1 MRCFSRLRLALAVA
15 AALLVGAETES
26 GNGGDFTDIDLSG
39 DWYVLIHYKDK
50 RSTDKSITKFKDFA
64 WSVKQS
70 EGRIEWKRYPYVLFT
85 EGVEVVRRHA
95 MTEHLPWEPDELTW
109 QSVKK
114 SVGVSSRAMGKKRLV
129 GSVEKGFKSRSSAGG
144 AGANV
149 MTFSRDWDV
158 TFERSGIQI
167 RVVDSLSGGAGL
179 AGMDET
185 TVFEID
191 HAVAPGELRG
201 KWREGTRNGTFR
213 MVRSRGLKV
222 LK

>member
-1 MRCFSRLRLALAVA
+1 MRRFLRLPLALTVA
-15 AALLVGAETES
+15 AAFLLGAGAE
-26 GNGGDFTDIDLSG
+26 NGDDLTRIDLSG

-50 RSTDKSITKFKDFA
+50 RSKDKSITKFKDFA

-70 EGRIEWKRYPYVLFT
+70 EGRIEWKRYPYVLFS

-109 QSVKK
+109 QSIKK

-129 GSVEKGFKSRSSAGG
+129 GSVAEGFKSRSSAGG

-158 TFERSGIQI
+158 TFEPARIQI
-167 RVVDSLSGGAGL
+167 RIIDSLSGGAGL

-191 HAVAPGELRG
+191 HALAPGELRG

-213 MVRSRGLKV
+213 MVRARGLKV